1 MNFFFAKPNDHVFR
15 NFILTWPIWCSV
27 WQLAWKWFV
36 IHTFKVTSWTT
47 GLLVW
52 HSLILAK
59 LARKWVVVISSKT
72 RTQFGN
78 APWFGTLWSN
88 YMAKL
93 AIKWVV
99 VICVQ
104 NHNTIMA
111 LLWFGAP
118 RSSPTKLTRKWVIVI
133 HVQKTTQ
140 DGTPLICHS
149 WIKCGKTC

>member
-1 MNFFFAKPNDHVFR
+1 MIMYFEASSWSDQ
-15 NFILTWPIWCSV
+15 IWCSV

-36 IHTFKVTSWTT
+36 IHVFEVTSWTT

-59 LARKWVVVISSKT
+59 LARKWVVVI
-72 RTQFGN
+72 F
-78 APWFGTLWSN
+78 
-88 YMAKL
+88 
-93 AIKWVV
+93 
-99 VICVQ
+99 VQ
-104 NHNTIMA
+104 NQNTIWQCSLVWHPLIQLYGKTCYQMGCCYLCPKPQHNLA

-118 RSSPTKLTRKWVIVI
+118 WSSPTKLIRKWVIVI
-133 HVQKTTQ
+133 HVQNTTQ